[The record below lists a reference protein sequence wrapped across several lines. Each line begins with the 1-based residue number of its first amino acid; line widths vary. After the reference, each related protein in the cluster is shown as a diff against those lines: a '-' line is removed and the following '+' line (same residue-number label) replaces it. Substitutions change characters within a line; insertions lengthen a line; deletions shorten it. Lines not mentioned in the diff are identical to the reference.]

1 MQATITDKL
10 LDPSV
15 WEKRYFDGAWKVA
28 PVTIPVREPA
38 TGIELGVAGAGTAE
52 LAVELTE
59 QAAEAQPKWAATPP
73 DDRARIM
80 RNAARLIEENA
91 PEIMSWIIRETGG

>member
-1 MQATITDKL
+1 MQATSTDKL
-10 LDPSV
+10 ATEKLLTPSV
-15 WEKRYFDGAWKVA
+15 WERRYFDGAWKLA
-28 PVTIPVREPA
+28 PVTLSVREPA

-73 DDRARIM
+73 ERRSSD
-80 RNAARLIEENA
+80 
-91 PEIMSWIIRETGG
+91 